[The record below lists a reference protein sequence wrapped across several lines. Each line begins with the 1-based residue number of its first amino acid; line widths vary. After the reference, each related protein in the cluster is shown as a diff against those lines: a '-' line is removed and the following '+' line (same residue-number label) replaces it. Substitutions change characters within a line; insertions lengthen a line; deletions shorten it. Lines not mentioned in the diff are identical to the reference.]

1 MEQKV
6 LDTTYP
12 KLLVNLSGHVTVV
25 TNPRQRETNL
35 VLDTGRVKICGRN
48 HHLKKQP
55 VRKAGWQNLTG
66 GRSNANV
73 YIKTK
78 ESEEAA

>member
-25 TNPRQRETNL
+25 TNLRPKQTNS
-35 VLDTGRVKICGRN
+35 VQDTGLVKICGRN

-55 VRKAGWQNLTG
+55 VRKAGWQNLRG
-66 GRSNANV
+66 GNNANV
-73 YIKTK
+73 FKTK